1 MGGLAGVIT
10 KTTVAPIDRV
20 KLVLQ
25 LQAVPCNGAV
35 ASSSSCGVITVQAQQ
50 YGGIVDCFRKLCA
63 EEGVKS
69 LWRGNSA
76 TVVRTFP
83 SNAMNL
89 AFRDLYRSVFVNHV
103 DRKKNPT
110 RFALGNTLA
119 GGAAGATALV
129 FLYPLDFARTRLA
142 VDSAKHS
149 QGQRFNGIVH
159 CFRTILLSEGGVHG
173 LYKGFCASL
182 QFTMISRAVFFG
194 IFDTARA
201 YLMDKSKT
209 DQLSFMANWC
219 LAQSAVITSS
229 FMCYPL
235 DTVRRRLMLESGKK
249 VKMYRNS
256 LDCWKKILKNESVPA
271 LYKGALSNSLR
282 CTSGAMVLAV
292 YYEMVKYI

>member
-89 AFRDLYRSVFVNHV
+89 AFRDLYRTVFVNHV
-103 DRKKNPT
+103 DRKKYPT
-110 RFALGNTLA
+110 RFALGESL
-119 GGAAGATALV
+119 
-129 FLYPLDFARTRLA
+129 FA
-142 VDSAKHS
+142 
-149 QGQRFNGIVH
+149 
-159 CFRTILLSEGGVHG
+159 
-173 LYKGFCASL
+173 FCIMEK
-182 QFTMISRAVFFG
+182 F
-194 IFDTARA
+194 
-201 YLMDKSKT
+201 
-209 DQLSFMANWC
+209 
-219 LAQSAVITSS
+219 
-229 FMCYPL
+229 
-235 DTVRRRLMLESGKK
+235 E
-249 VKMYRNS
+249 
-256 LDCWKKILKNESVPA
+256 
-271 LYKGALSNSLR
+271 
-282 CTSGAMVLAV
+282 
-292 YYEMVKYI
+292 YI